1 MPRPRARDL
10 GIRIGWLR
18 TGPNNAITDVP
29 GVRVGH
35 TTLIR
40 GEGPLVR
47 GVGPV
52 RTGVTAVIPHEG
64 PLYGVAVPGTVHR
77 INGFGEVANA
87 LQVEELGVIEGPI
100 MIGSTL
106 NVPLIE
112 NAVITYLAERFP
124 AMGVTSWGISPVIAE
139 TSDAWLNDMIGRHTR
154 DEHVAAAI
162 DQAAGGPVA
171 EGAVGGGTGMTC
183 FEFKGGIGTASR
195 VISHDLAGVELT
207 RPYTLGVLVQSNF
220 GMRWQLRVDGV
231 PVGEALERW
240 NLPGEGL
247 RGWRPDGLRDPKSS
261 IIIVVATDAPM
272 DQRQLTRL
280 AVRAGAGLA
289 RTGSV
294 HGHGSGDFVIA
305 FSNGHV
311 LPGIPANPERPVA
324 FDVLPENGPLVDVF
338 FQATVEA
345 TEEAILNSMFRAETM
360 TGRDGHTAHAIPI
373 EETVAIM
380 RRFGHDA
387 VHPPGG

>member
-1 MPRPRARDL
+1 MR
-10 GIRIGWLR
+10 
-18 TGPNNAITDVP
+18 
-29 GVRVGH
+29 
-35 TTLIR
+35 
-40 GEGPLVR
+40 
-47 GVGPV
+47 
-52 RTGVTAVIPHEG
+52 
-64 PLYGVAVPGTVHR
+64 
-77 INGFGEVANA
+77 
-87 LQVEELGVIEGPI
+87 
-100 MIGSTL
+100 
-106 NVPLIE
+106 
-112 NAVITYLAERFP
+112 
-124 AMGVTSWGISPVIAE
+124 
-139 TSDAWLNDMIGRHTR
+139 RH
-154 DEHVAAAI
+154 
-162 DQAAGGPVA
+162 
-171 EGAVGGGTGMTC
+171 
-183 FEFKGGIGTASR
+183 
-195 VISHDLAGVELT
+195 
-207 RPYTLGVLVQSNF
+207 
-220 GMRWQLRVDGV
+220 DGV

-240 NLPGEGL
+240 NLPDEGS
-247 RGWRPDGLRDPKSS
+247 RGWRPDVLRDPKSS

-305 FSNGHV
+305 FSNGHL
-311 LPGIPANPERPVA
+311 LPGIPANPERPVP

-387 VHPPGG
+387 VHLPGG